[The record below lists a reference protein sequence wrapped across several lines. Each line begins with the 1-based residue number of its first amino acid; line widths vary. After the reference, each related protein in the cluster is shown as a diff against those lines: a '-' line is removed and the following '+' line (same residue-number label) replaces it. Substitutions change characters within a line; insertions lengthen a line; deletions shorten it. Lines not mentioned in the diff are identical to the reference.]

1 MSDNLQES
9 AAAPTTPTTGNQ
21 TTGNQTGGNSTT
33 PTPTPTP
40 TPIPMPE
47 TATLTV
53 IKDVTNS
60 TASASQFTMH
70 VAGTS
75 PNPANFA
82 GSETGVDVSLGTG
95 GFTVTE
101 TKPTDTF
108 TGPFFEGDCNANG
121 SGTIAAGQHLTC
133 TVKNVGPPCVGCF
146 QKLLS
151 KDQIANLLTLTKT
164 DTLEQLCNLLE
175 THGISATE
183 FTRILN
189 TVTGNFDRVVE
200 IINCIGLFGPPG
212 PPG

>member
-47 TATLTV
+47 TTTLTV
-53 IKDVTNS
+53 IKNVTNS

-70 VAGTS
+70 VAGTNL
-75 PNPANFA
+75 NPANFA

-95 GFTVTE
+95 GFTVIE

-108 TGPFFEGDCNANG
+108 TGPFFEGDCNASG

-133 TVKNVGPPCVGCF
+133 TVKNVVH
-146 QKLLS
+146 L
-151 KDQIANLLTLTKT
+151 
-164 DTLEQLCNLLE
+164 
-175 THGISATE
+175 
-183 FTRILN
+183 
-189 TVTGNFDRVVE
+189 V
-200 IINCIGLFGPPG
+200 
-212 PPG
+212 